1 MAIHKRKE
9 KDKTKIFA
17 INIIIV
23 MIAVAFLWLLL
34 KELGVIDF
42 PLNRGEDNN
51 SSPGI
56 INYNDF
62 IFKKEL
68 VGWSTLIMV
77 GNQSYELMVRY
88 NPEEVEYIEIV
99 NESKI
104 RDRLLSSDVVFITT
118 DPFMPSSVGL
128 SAMEISK
135 VLNPRKN
142 NTGILGIPSVI
153 GVTYIPVGYDD
164 EAAMVIDCYNATEGD
179 MINLENRTDPF
190 VSVIKYE
197 INETAGNKIF
207 FRDDCIIISGENVS
221 VLEHAGDRMIY
232 SLLNVIN

>member
-9 KDKTKIFA
+9 KGRIKIFA
-17 INIIIV
+17 VNIIIV

-34 KELGVIDF
+34 QQLGVIDF
-42 PLNRGEDNN
+42 HLKGEKDNH

-56 INYNDF
+56 IKYNDF

-68 VGWSTLIMV
+68 VGWSTLVKV

-88 NPEEVEYIEIV
+88 NPEEVEYIEMI

-104 RDRLLSSDVVFITT
+104 KDRLLSSDVVFITT
-118 DPFMPSSVGL
+118 DPFMPSRVGL

-135 VLNPRKN
+135 ILNPRKN
-142 NTGILGIPSVI
+142 NTGILGIPSVV
-153 GVTYIPVGYDD
+153 GVTYIPAGYDD
-164 EAAMVIDCYNATEGD
+164 KAAMVIDCYNASEGD
-179 MINLENRTDPF
+179 MINVENRTETF
-190 VSVIKYE
+190 VSVIRYE
-197 INETAGNKIF
+197 INETSGNRIF

-221 VLEHAGDRMIY
+221 VLEHAGDRMVY
-232 SLLNVIN
+232 SLLNVI